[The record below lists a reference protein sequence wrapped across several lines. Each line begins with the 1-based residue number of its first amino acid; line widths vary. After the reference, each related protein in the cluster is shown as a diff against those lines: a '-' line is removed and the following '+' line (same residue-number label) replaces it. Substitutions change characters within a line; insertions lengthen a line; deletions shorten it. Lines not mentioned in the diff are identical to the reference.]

1 MCLCV
6 CCVCM
11 LACVCLCTCTTLC
24 VGIYYVVIFQMT
36 KMILPD
42 MLDK

>member
-1 MCLCV
+1 MSV
-6 CCVCM
+6 CETVCRI
-11 LACVCLCTCTTLC
+11 
-24 VGIYYVVIFQMT
+24 GIYYVVIFQMT